1 MKQRL
6 KGSLLAML
14 LLLTMVLSGC
24 SGLPDLVFSPQDL
37 YRLPELPA
45 KYTELNGRLNALLAE
60 GAEYAAPLSGT
71 NIQSV
76 QLVDLD
82 GDAHQEALA
91 FLRNTADEKPL
102 KIHIFTAEGDGY
114 AQTGLIE
121 ANGTSIYSVAYS
133 DLDGDGRMELLVGWK
148 ATAELQVLEVYTQRH
163 GTLEVLLSTDY
174 VKYTITD
181 LDRDGRQELVI
192 LRVDEEGGGIAD
204 YYRWQEGG
212 ELTKQFSPR
221 ISATMM
227 ELSQQGR
234 LTRGT
239 LSDGAPAV
247 FVTGV
252 SDMAMTDVLTLR
264 DGELTNIMLS
274 ESTGVTKVIAP
285 FSGLYPMDIDG
296 DGMTEVPAPVQL
308 PMLTETGPVTQR
320 VDWIRYNSLGKEET
334 ALRTYHDTEN
344 GWYLRLPEE
353 WNDRLYVSRGETSG
367 ESYVTFFIWNND
379 LEPKPFL
386 RITVLTGTSREI
398 RATRG
403 ERFVLSRQTA
413 AIYTAE
419 LLEANEE
426 WKYGMTA
433 DQVREAFSL
442 IATEWAAG
450 DN

>member
-1 MKQRL
+1 MKQRM
-6 KGSLLAML
+6 KVG
-14 LLLTMVLSGC
+14 LLTMLILLAVVLSGC
-24 SGLPDLVFSPQDL
+24 SGLPELVFSPQDL

-45 KYTELNGRLNALLAE
+45 KYTELNSQLNALLAE

-148 ATAELQVLEVYTQRH
+148 ATAELQVLEVYTQRY
-163 GTLEVLLSTDY
+163 GTLEILLSTDY
-174 VKYTITD
+174 VKYTLTD
-181 LDRDGRQELVI
+181 LDQDGRQELVV
-192 LRVDEEGGGIAD
+192 LRADEEGGGIAD

-212 ELTKQFSPR
+212 ELTRQFSSR
-221 ISATMM
+221 ISATMA

-252 SDMAMTDVLTLR
+252 SDMVLTDILTLR
-264 DGELTNIMLS
+264 DGELNNIMLS

-285 FSGLYPMDIDG
+285 LSGLYPVDIDS
-296 DGMTEVPAPVQL
+296 DGVTEVPRPVRL
-308 PMLTETGPVTQR
+308 PALTEADAITQR
-320 VDWIRYNSLGKEET
+320 VDWVRHDSLGGEET
-334 ALRTYHDTEN
+334 ALRTYHDVEN
-344 GWYLRLPEE
+344 GWYLRLPEN
-353 WNDRLYVSRGETSG
+353 WNDRLYVSRGGVSG
-367 ESYVTFFIWNND
+367 ENHVTFFIWNDD
-379 LEPKPFL
+379 LGPKPFL
-386 RITVLTGTSREI
+386 RITTLTGTGREI

-426 WKYGMTA
+426 WEYGMTA

-442 IATEWAAG
+442 ITTEWTAG